1 MYPLRYICIL
11 CLFILG
17 QLAKAQDVQQEDK
30 PLAQAWE
37 YPVYLP
43 FSMVNKL
50 ILIPVQINDSDTLQF
65 IFDTGLENSIICE
78 LEADETIELK
88 HAREVMLRDISSG
101 KPIEAIHTKGNIL
114 RVGDITMQDQDYII
128 LSSNMLQISSKMGTK
143 IHGLLNMQAFQ
154 DYMIEIDYDRRLL
167 TFYEPHYF
175 RENKNLDGYASWPM
189 DIKNAVPIIN
199 ATIHTPDEFSFPVEL
214 MLDTGAGNALSLD
227 AGSLPGYAIP
237 DGSVDDFLG
246 CSING
251 NIKGK
256 VGRIS
261 GMDIGPFHLTDVLVS
276 YPETQTAVITER
288 VNEPNGSLGAAFLRR
303 FNLIINYPDKKIHL
317 LANSAFDD
325 EFHYDMSGLEILV
338 PDPIE
343 HRYLISGIRKQSKAA
358 LADIR
363 SGDEILS
370 INGTSTIQLNLDDI
384 YNYLNGNDG
393 RKIRLELLREGEKIR
408 TSFRLEKYI

>member
-1 MYPLRYICIL
+1 MYTLRFICFL
-11 CLFILG
+11 CLIILG
-17 QLAKAQDVQQEDK
+17 QLAKAQDVQQEDHT
-30 PLAQAWE
+30 LAKVWE
-37 YPVYLP
+37 YPVFLP
-43 FSMVNKL
+43 FRMVNEL

-88 HAREVMLRDISSG
+88 HAREVMVRDISSG
-101 KPIEAIHTKGNIL
+101 KPIEAIHTNGNIL

-128 LSSNMLQISSKMGTK
+128 LSSNMLQISSKMGTQ

-154 DYMIEIDYDRRLL
+154 DYMIEIDYDRQLL

-175 RENKNLDGYASWPM
+175 REHKNLDGYASWPM

-199 ATIHTPDEFSFPVEL
+199 ATIHTSDEFSFPVEL
-214 MLDTGAGNALSLD
+214 MLDTGAGNALSIN
-227 AGSLPGYAIP
+227 AGSLPGYVIP
-237 DGSVDDFLG
+237 EGSVDGFLG
-246 CSING
+246 CSISG

-261 GMDIGPFHLTDVLVS
+261 GMDIGPYHLTDVLVS
-276 YPETQTAVITER
+276 YPESQTVVITET

-325 EFHYDMSGLEILV
+325 EFQYDMSGLEILV

-363 SGDEILS
+363 PGDEILS

-393 RKIRLELLREGEKIR
+393 RKIRLELLREGEKFR
-408 TSFRLEKYI
+408 ASFRLEKYI